1 MRQFQTTQLTQSLA
15 QFGLIVIDAHC
26 VLHFLFVSIRA
37 SKTLKPN
44 DGLFFFTPRK
54 FICSFFST
62 RKENKKSTMRTVALC
77 QNKKLVLLKSNYF
90 TLTSD
95 VTIYRN
101 EEEITCSL
109 FTMEKDFF
117 FCCCN

>member
-1 MRQFQTTQLTQSLA
+1 
-15 QFGLIVIDAHC
+15 
-26 VLHFLFVSIRA
+26 
-37 SKTLKPN
+37 
-44 DGLFFFTPRK
+44 
-54 FICSFFST
+54 
-62 RKENKKSTMRTVALC
+62 MRTVALC

-101 EEEITCSL
+101 EEEITFSL

-117 FCCCN
+117 VVAAINYNNILAIK